1 MILLIKTYLK
11 RNVIQILILLVLS
24 FPQRVKAQQPSG
36 AFIMSSVGSIENFAN
51 NSMAITFSSN
61 SNCLHLQNGAAVL
74 TGEIG
79 SGLFVSNCAVDTKFN
94 VLGIKLFPNPVSD
107 NSKVKFVNS
116 PPLNDQFTISV
127 WSAEGFKLITSKATG
142 YELFQGKMMDFRTL
156 GIGTFVIQI
165 ASEKYSD
172 ALKFIK
178 VK

>member
-1 MILLIKTYLK
+1 
-11 RNVIQILILLVLS
+11 
-24 FPQRVKAQQPSG
+24 
-36 AFIMSSVGSIENFAN
+36 
-51 NSMAITFSSN
+51 
-61 SNCLHLQNGAAVL
+61 
-74 TGEIG
+74 
-79 SGLFVSNCAVDTKFN
+79 VDTKFN

-127 WSAEGFKLITSKATG
+127 WSTEGVKLITSKATG